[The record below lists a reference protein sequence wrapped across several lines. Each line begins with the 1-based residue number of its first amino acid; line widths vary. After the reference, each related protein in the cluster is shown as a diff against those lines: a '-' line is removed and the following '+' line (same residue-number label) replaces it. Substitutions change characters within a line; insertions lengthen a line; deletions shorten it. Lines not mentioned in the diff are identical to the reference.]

1 MGKKQVTFADI
12 AEYTHFSKTTIS
24 RYFNH
29 PDSLGG
35 AYSMIRYRM
44 DRAALGKDPYTNYTF
59 QEILDEGGICM
70 DQAYFAVNTAKCNGI
85 PSAYVTGDGNRG
97 PHAWVNL
104 LTTDET
110 TLLMYMMN

>member
-1 MGKKQVTFADI
+1 
-12 AEYTHFSKTTIS
+12 
-24 RYFNH
+24 
-29 PDSLGG
+29 
-35 AYSMIRYRM
+35 MIRYRM

-110 TLLMYMMN
+110 WQSYGGYGYNTGHFPIHTTASQSMNPPFSRVWTRR